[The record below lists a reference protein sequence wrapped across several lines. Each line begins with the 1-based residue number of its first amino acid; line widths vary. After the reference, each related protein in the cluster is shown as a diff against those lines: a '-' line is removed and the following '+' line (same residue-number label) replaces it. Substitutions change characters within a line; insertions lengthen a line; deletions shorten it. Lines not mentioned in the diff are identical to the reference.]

1 MPSFITDNF
10 KRLSRTMR
18 ERVKAGEPDP
28 AIKSMQERVR
38 RYRGDA
44 ATLVGMGFDEAAAI
58 HSLHTNSGQI
68 DACV

>member
-1 MPSFITDNF
+1 
-10 KRLSRTMR
+10 MR